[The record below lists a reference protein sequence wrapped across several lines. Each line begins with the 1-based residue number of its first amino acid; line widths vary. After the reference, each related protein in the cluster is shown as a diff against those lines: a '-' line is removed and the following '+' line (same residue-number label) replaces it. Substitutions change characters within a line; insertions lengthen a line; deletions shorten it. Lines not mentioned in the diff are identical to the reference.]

1 MRGDDGELKMMFW
14 SGIIIALLVAAALMT
29 TNDSYYVRQTNE
41 AFGLVIGAVA
51 ITLAFVRL
59 LST

>member
-1 MRGDDGELKMMFW
+1 MMFW